1 MSRRMNTAVVLL
13 SGGLDSSTALAWA
26 VRRQGWHCHTV
37 AFDYGQRHRIEL
49 EAAARVSAALGAQSH
64 RVIRVD
70 LAAIGGS
77 ALTDDIAVPKDQA
90 DSDGI
95 PVTYVPARN
104 LIFLSLATAVAE
116 TVAARHL
123 VIGANIVDYSGYPDC
138 RPEFLEAFAHAANL
152 GTRAGISG
160 QPLAI
165 AAPLITLKKSEIIA
179 LGRELGVDYGL
190 TRSCYDPAPDGS
202 PCGHCDSCRFRRQ
215 GFAELQ
221 LADPLAYPED

>member
-90 DSDGI
+90 DSDEI

-138 RPEFLEAFAHAANL
+138 RPEFLEAFARVANL

-190 TRSCYDPAPDGS
+190 TRSCYDPGPDGS